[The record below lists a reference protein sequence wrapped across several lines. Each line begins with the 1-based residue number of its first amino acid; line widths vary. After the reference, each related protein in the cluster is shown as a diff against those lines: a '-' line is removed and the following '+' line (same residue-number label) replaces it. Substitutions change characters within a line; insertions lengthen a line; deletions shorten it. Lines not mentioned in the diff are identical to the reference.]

1 MKTLWAA
8 VRKMAAFVDRWQWAI
23 LLLASPWLLFPTP
36 DRSAI
41 ILVVP
46 ALWIIAGLA
55 GRGCLPSTPLNVSLI
70 LLAIMVLVS
79 LYATYDIAVSLPKIA
94 GLTLGLG
101 AFFAAARLGHQP
113 TWWLR
118 IFIGFLALGVV
129 IAAVGLLG
137 MQGGAK
143 IAFLAPIL
151 SRLPLTLRGLPGA
164 EEGLNPNQV
173 AGSLLW
179 IIPAM
184 TMAAVQNKR
193 LWRPRPAGASRGYA
207 IAVISL
213 SALSLLFVSSAFVLT
228 QSRSGYIGLAAGLA
242 MMLMVGMPKRWRR
255 WLAVGMIVGLIG
267 LGAILWRGGANQAVQ
282 TSLAGA
288 VLPFDSVD
296 GRLEIWSR
304 AIYGIQDFPF
314 TGMGMNTFRHVM
326 PMLYPLFTVGPD
338 VDVGHA
344 HNEFLQAALDLGLP
358 GLIAFIALYLGAFA
372 MALHIWRPGDTVTAP
387 DMAARRQ
394 VALGL
399 GSGLLA
405 HLVYGLTDAVA
416 LGAKPGLVF
425 WLLLGLIAGLFEQ
438 TRPAPLPAT
447 MADARPNG
455 RLMIDSS

>member
-23 LLLASPWLLFPTP
+23 LLLASPWLLFPSP
-36 DRSAI
+36 QRSAL
-41 ILVVP
+41 ILIVP
-46 ALWIIAGLA
+46 ALWIIAGCA
-55 GRGCLPSTPLNVSLI
+55 GRGFLPRTPLNVSLI

-101 AFFAAARLGHQP
+101 AFFAAARLGGDQA
-113 TWWLR
+113 WWLR
-118 IFIGFLALGVV
+118 MFAGFLALGVL

-137 MQGGAK
+137 MQSSAK
-143 IAFLAPIL
+143 ITLLAPIL
-151 SRLPLTLRGLPGA
+151 NRLPLALRGLPGA

-173 AGSLLW
+173 AGALLW

-184 TMAAVQNKR
+184 TMATVQNKR
-193 LWRPRPAGASRGYA
+193 LWRSGPAAARRGYA
-207 IAVISL
+207 IAVVSL
-213 SALSLLFVSSAFVLT
+213 SALSLLFVMGVFVLT

-242 MMLMVGMPKRWRR
+242 LMLMMGAPTRWRR
-255 WLAVGMIVGLIG
+255 WLALGVIVGLIG
-267 LGAILWRGGANQAVQ
+267 VGAIVWRSEVNPAAQ
-282 TSLAGA
+282 TSLGSPT
-288 VLPFDSVD
+288 LPLDTLG
-296 GRLEIWSR
+296 GRVEIWSR

-326 PMLYPLFTVGPD
+326 PLLYPLFTMGPD

-358 GLIAFIALYLGAFA
+358 GLMAFIALHLGVVA
-372 MALHIWRPGDTVTAP
+372 MLSRLWRTVDTAAAP
-387 DMAARRQ
+387 EMAARRYA
-394 VALGL
+394 ALGL
-399 GSGLLA
+399 GCGLLA

-425 WLLLGLIAGLFEQ
+425 WLLLGLIAGLFAQ
-438 TRPAPLPAT
+438 TQPAPRPATL
-447 MADARPNG
+447 ADGRP
-455 RLMIDSS
+455 

>member
-23 LLLASPWLLFPTP
+23 LLLASPWLLFPSP
-36 DRSAI
+36 QRSAL
-41 ILVVP
+41 ILIVP
-46 ALWIIAGLA
+46 ALWIIAGCA
-55 GRGCLPSTPLNVSLI
+55 GRGFLPRTPLNVSLI

-101 AFFAAARLGHQP
+101 AFFAAARLGGDQA
-113 TWWLR
+113 WWLR
-118 IFIGFLALGVV
+118 MFAGFLALGVL

-137 MQGGAK
+137 MQSGAK
-143 IAFLAPIL
+143 ITLLAPIL
-151 SRLPLTLRGLPGA
+151 NRLPLALRGLPGA

-173 AGSLLW
+173 AGALLW

-184 TMAAVQNKR
+184 TMATVQNKR
-193 LWRPRPAGASRGYA
+193 LWRSGPAAARRGYA
-207 IAVISL
+207 IAVVSL
-213 SALSLLFVSSAFVLT
+213 SALSLLFVMGVFVLT

-242 MMLMVGMPKRWRR
+242 LMLMMGAPTRWRR
-255 WLAVGMIVGLIG
+255 WLALGVIVGVIG
-267 LGAILWRGGANQAVQ
+267 VGAIVWRSEVNPAAQ
-282 TSLAGA
+282 TSLGSPT
-288 VLPFDSVD
+288 LPLDTLG
-296 GRLEIWSR
+296 GRVEIWSR

-326 PMLYPLFTVGPD
+326 PLLYPLFTMGPD

-358 GLIAFIALYLGAFA
+358 GLMAFIALHLGVVA
-372 MALHIWRPGDTVTAP
+372 MLSRLWRTVDTAAAP
-387 DMAARRQ
+387 EMAARRYA
-394 VALGL
+394 ALGL
-399 GSGLLA
+399 GCGLLA

-425 WLLLGLIAGLFEQ
+425 WLLLGLIAGLFAQ
-438 TRPAPLPAT
+438 TQPAPRPATL
-447 MADARPNG
+447 ADGRP
-455 RLMIDSS
+455 

>member
-23 LLLASPWLLFPTP
+23 LLLASPWLLFPKP
-36 DRSAI
+36 ERSLV

-55 GRGCLPSTPLNVSLI
+55 GRGLLPSTPLNGSLI
-70 LLAIMVLVS
+70 VMALMVLVS
-79 LYATYDIAVSLPKIA
+79 LYATYDIAVSLPKVA
-94 GLTLGLG
+94 GLALGLG

-113 TWWLR
+113 IWWLR
-118 IFIGFLALGVV
+118 IFMGFVALGVV

-151 SRLPLTLRGLPGA
+151 NRLPMSLRGLPGA

-184 TMAAVQNKR
+184 TMATVQNKR

-207 IAVISL
+207 TAGVSL
-213 SALSLLFVSSAFVLT
+213 SALAVLFVSSVFVLT
-228 QSRSGYIGLAAGLA
+228 QSRSGYLGLAAGLA
-242 MMLMVGMPKRWRR
+242 MMLMVGMPKRWRK

-267 LGAILWRGGANQAVQ
+267 LGAILWRGGADQAVQ
-282 TSLAGA
+282 TSLDRA
-288 VLPFDSVD
+288 VLPLDSVD

-326 PMLYPLFTVGPD
+326 PILYPLFTIGPD

-358 GLIAFIALYLGAFA
+358 GLIAFLALYLGAFT
-372 MALHIWRPGDTVTAP
+372 MLSHLWRTADAAP
-387 DMAARRQ
+387 ESAARRQ
-394 VALGL
+394 IALGL
-399 GSGLLA
+399 GGGLLA

-425 WLLLGLIAGLFEQ
+425 WLLLGLLAGLFAQ
-438 TRPAPLPAT
+438 TQPA
-447 MADARPNG
+447 
-455 RLMIDSS
+455 RLDSV